1 MVGKIENAS
10 ANDDDADDAEKVRR
24 QLIEAR
30 SALSAKLLLLEGR
43 LKNSV
48 DMARSNVEQGAQSV
62 KQSVEDTLSSIKQTF
77 DFKKLAARHPWGA
90 IGGAVIAGV
99 LLAHRARSR
108 RHFVGDLPIYA
119 QSKWAAAAQDAAQK
133 ATGMRQELRSRFQEE
148 MSKLKS
154 IAIGVGVTYAR
165 AWLTKRLP
173 SLATHIEGL
182 GKPTAKDNAKDQAQP
197 TATSGSDPIT

>member
-119 QSKWAAAAQDAAQK
+119 QSKWAAAQDAAQK

-182 GKPTAKDNAKDQAQP
+182 GRPTAKDQAQP
-197 TATSGSDPIT
+197 TATSGSDPTT